1 MTNPALNSI
10 WYNILMLMHVQSYH
24 TLKMGQ
30 LADISVPRGGIKVR
44 WSVQFYCCLQVCHWN
59 VCFVQF
65 TVHYNSSD

>member
-44 WSVQFYCCLQVCHWN
+44 
-59 VCFVQF
+59 
-65 TVHYNSSD
+65 